1 VEFFCIGDE
10 ETVLGFGLAGIEG
23 KSVTTPEQTRAALA
37 GALAA
42 SDYAVVMITDVVAQG
57 IRPEIEA
64 IRFERE
70 RPLIVEIPG
79 PGGPLP
85 GRRSLREVVQEA
97 IGMRIS

>member
-1 VEFFCIGDE
+1 VKFFCIGDE
-10 ETVLGFGLAGIEG
+10 ETVLGFGLAGVEG
-23 KSVTTPEQTRAALA
+23 KPATTPEQTRAALA

-42 SDYAVVMITDVVAQG
+42 SDCAVVIITDVAAEG

-79 PGGPLP
+79 PEGPLP
-85 GRRSLREVVQEA
+85 GRRSLREIVQEA
-97 IGMRIS
+97 IGMGIA

>member
-1 VEFFCIGDE
+1 M
-10 ETVLGFGLAGIEG
+10 GLPGSKE
-23 KSVTTPEQTRAALA
+23 SRRQRRNRRALQLA

-42 SDYAVVMITDVVAQG
+42 SDYAVVIITDVAAES